1 MPFAP
6 RGWTVPLCVAC
17 VACAALGV
25 RAAGQSTAADRTAR
39 AANLVDACRSRFD
52 REDLKGAVTAA
63 RQAAAIDPANGEA
76 ALCLGVALVMLG
88 VNAEAV
94 APLERALAA
103 QPDNPDAMFAL
114 AKAYASL
121 DDPRA
126 ERMLERLMAQRPG
139 DVNVRLAFVEYLWD
153 HGQNQ
158 RGNEDVERI
167 LAGVPG
173 RPDLRVTYATE
184 LLRQW
189 QFERAARQLEQ
200 AQAEGMKTYEVA
212 YLLGNAWWEA
222 GEIDRAVRSFSN
234 AIAMDPSAAR
244 ALHGLGRLLLWMGRA
259 ADAVPHLEKA
269 AVAAPESSVTILDLG
284 RAYESANRLPDA
296 ERAYRKALS
305 MEPSLSP
312 IYYALGRLLKR
323 MGKNSE
329 AAETLGKYQQLYEA
343 EQQRRFYETSHRAE
357 LDSAERDLRHGDAAA
372 ALAKFERIGNTPDA
386 LIGKAKAL
394 SRLNRHAEA
403 VRVLERVRLLAP
415 KDQRV
420 EYLLARERAAKGPG
434 APKR

>member
-1 MPFAP
+1 M
-6 RGWTVPLCVAC
+6 PLCVAC
-17 VACAALGV
+17 VAFAALGV
-25 RAAGQSTAADRTAR
+25 RAAGQATAADRTAR
-39 AANLVDACRSRFD
+39 AASLADSCRSRFD
-52 REDLKGAVTAA
+52 RDDLKGAVTAA
-63 RQAAAIDPANGEA
+63 RQAAAIDPSNADA

-94 APLERALAA
+94 APLERVLAA

-126 ERMLERLMAQRPG
+126 ERMLERLIAQRPG
-139 DVNVRLAFVEYLWD
+139 DADVRFALVEYLWD
-153 HGQNQ
+153 RGENQ
-158 RGNEDVERI
+158 RGNEEVERI
-167 LAGVPG
+167 LAGVRG
-173 RPDLRVTYATE
+173 RPDVRVTYATE

-189 QFERAARQLEQ
+189 QFERAAKQLEQ
-200 AQAEGMKTYEVA
+200 AQTEGMKTYEVA

-222 GEIDRAVRSFSN
+222 GEVDRAVRSFSN
-234 AIAMDPSAAR
+234 AIAIDPAAAR
-244 ALHGLGRLLLWMGRA
+244 AHHGLGRLLLWMGRA

-269 AVAAPESSVTILDLG
+269 AAAAPESSATVLDLG
-284 RAYESANRLPDA
+284 RAYESSNRLADA

-305 MEPSLSP
+305 LEPSLSP

-323 MGKNSE
+323 MGKHPE
-329 AAETLGKYQQLYEA
+329 AAEALGKYQQLYEA
-343 EQQRRFYETSHRAE
+343 EQQRRFYETSHQAE
-357 LDSAERDLRHGDAAA
+357 LNNAERDLRHGDAAA

-403 VRVLERVRLLAP
+403 VQVLERVRVLAP

-420 EYLLARERAAKGPG
+420 EYLLARARAAKGRG
-434 APKR
+434 APK

>member
-1 MPFAP
+1 MVPF
-6 RGWTVPLCVAC
+6 CVVCMAFG
-17 VACAALGV
+17 ALDA
-25 RAAGQSTAADRTAR
+25 RAAGQSTAAERTAR
-39 AANLVDACRSRFD
+39 AASLVDSCRSRFD
-52 REDLKGAVTAA
+52 REDLKGAVAAA
-63 RQAAAIDPANGEA
+63 RQAAAIDPTNGDA

-88 VNAEAV
+88 ENAEAV
-94 APLERALAA
+94 APLERVLTAR
-103 QPDNPDAMFAL
+103 PDDPDALFAA

-126 ERMLERLMAQRPG
+126 ERMLERLVAQRPG
-139 DVNVRLAFVEYLWD
+139 DFDVRLALVEYLWD
-153 HGQNQ
+153 RGQNQ
-158 RGNEDVERI
+158 RGNAEVERL
-167 LAGVPG
+167 LAGVRG
-173 RPDLRVTYATE
+173 RPDVRVTYAIE
-184 LLRQW
+184 LLRQS

-200 AQAEGMKTYEVA
+200 AQAEGVKTYEVA

-234 AIAMDPSAAR
+234 AIALEPSAAT
-244 ALHGLGRLLLWMGRA
+244 AQHGLGRLMLWMGRP

-269 AVAAPESSVTILDLG
+269 AAAAPESSATNLDLG
-284 RAYESANRLPDA
+284 RAYESSNRLADA

-305 MEPSLSP
+305 LEPSLSP
-312 IYYALGRLLKR
+312 IYYALGRLLQR
-323 MGKNSE
+323 MGKSSE
-329 AAETLGKYQQLYEA
+329 AAEALGKYQQLYEA
-343 EQQRRFYETSHRAE
+343 EQQQRFYESSHRAE
-357 LDSAERDLRHGDAAA
+357 LDYAHQDLRHGDAAA

-403 VRVLERVRLLAP
+403 VQILERVRVLAP

-420 EYLLARERAAKGPG
+420 EYLLARERAAKDPG